1 MREIWKSLEERSLKI
16 WLKCRIHL
24 KKHVFNLFLF
34 SNYIFFLGKTG
45 SLTQVL
51 LGIERDV
58 CFHSTS
64 VLFPRV
70 LFHGILKKLVN
81 TRYSFR
87 LRSWEYFYAWE
98 DDNSITR
105 DWKIQLTNRVKCI
118 ISSKRNENAW
128 VHTPRFALFLL
139 LMNISIQ
146 LHCTVV
152 ILQFKWGRYSWELC
166 CF

>member
-1 MREIWKSLEERSLKI
+1 MKVVRGKILKNMI
-16 WLKCRIHL
+16 EMSYTL
-24 KKHVFNLFLF
+24 KKTRVQSVFVF
-34 SNYIFFLGKTG
+34 NYIFFLGKTG

-51 LGIERDV
+51 LGIEQDV
-58 CFHSTS
+58 CFHSKS

-70 LFHGILKKLVN
+70 LFVDGLKAIRKQHSFHGILKKLVN

-118 ISSKRNENAW
+118 ISSKRNEMREC
-128 VHTPRFALFLL
+128 TLPT
-139 LMNISIQ
+139 
-146 LHCTVV
+146 LHYFC
-152 ILQFKWGRYSWELC
+152 Y
-166 CF
+166 

>member
-51 LGIERDV
+51 LGIEQDV

-70 LFHGILKKLVN
+70 LFVDGLKAIRKQHSFHGILKKLVN

-118 ISSKRNENAW
+118 ISSKRNEMREC
-128 VHTPRFALFLL
+128 TLPT
-139 LMNISIQ
+139 
-146 LHCTVV
+146 LHYFC
-152 ILQFKWGRYSWELC
+152 Y
-166 CF
+166 